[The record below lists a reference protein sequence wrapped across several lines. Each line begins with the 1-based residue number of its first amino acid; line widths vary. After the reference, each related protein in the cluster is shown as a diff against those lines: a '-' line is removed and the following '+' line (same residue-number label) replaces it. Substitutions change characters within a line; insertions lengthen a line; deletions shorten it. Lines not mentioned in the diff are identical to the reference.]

1 MVPTEDTICGLIEFD
16 PSEARIVWQSRCAGD
31 ETLQATLVSLAQ
43 DRMHEIAES
52 DANEVEWDEAEL
64 LADFA
69 ALEHELQLVYRRLKS
84 R

>member
-31 ETLQATLVSLAQ
+31 DTLQATLVSLAQ
-43 DRMHEIAES
+43 DRMHEIAAS
-52 DANEVEWDEAEL
+52 DDGDVEWDEAEL

-69 ALEHELQLVYRRLKS
+69 VLEQELLLVYRRLKS

>member
-1 MVPTEDTICGLIEFD
+1 MVPAEDTICGLIEFD

-31 ETLQATLVSLAQ
+31 DTLQATLASLAQ
-43 DRMHEIAES
+43 DRMHEIGAE
-52 DANEVEWDEAEL
+52 DTDVEWDEAEL

-69 ALEHELQLVYRRLKS
+69 ALEHELLLVYRRLKS